1 MWERLSVP
9 NPRIVWLTEERT
21 YAELMRRGAHFSLVR
36 YSRGG
41 YDYEILVENDE
52 FVDKG
57 NDDDP
62 DED

>member
-1 MWERLSVP
+1 MPKPE
-9 NPRIVWLTEERT
+9 IVWLTEERT
-21 YAELMRRGAHFSLVR
+21 HAVLVRRGATFSLVR
-36 YSRGG
+36 YSLSG

-57 NDDDP
+57 NDDDTD

>member
-1 MWERLSVP
+1 VP
-9 NPRIVWLTEERT
+9 KHEIIWLTEERT
-21 YAELMRRGAHFSLVR
+21 YAELIRRGAYLSLVR

-57 NDDDP
+57 NDDDT
-62 DED
+62 D